1 MDMPEVNKTIYNL
14 EQIYLRIGD
23 QYDQLLAE
31 LNLPML
37 DPSATLD
44 RQTTLRLALITSFQF
59 GERLPDAIAAQA
71 TMKRKDWKYALR
83 LPLKH
88 PGFSAASLCKFR
100 ESLNN
105 SAAALQEW
113 KKLLDFLEKSGL
125 YARWSNI
132 DLEPGQ
138 AIATVCMI
146 TRFYYLKQ
154 AIKST
159 LSCLGANYPDFLRA
173 NALPHW
179 YDRYKTG
186 QLNQAAMLSEESMQ
200 QEAIRLGK
208 DIQHLLAEVTQQ
220 GPSELTRQ
228 VEIQQIARLFKDEF
242 TATEDSITWRP
253 PDCKLCNCN
262 ITGPPRLNSPVQ

>member
-1 MDMPEVNKTIYNL
+1 MGMPEVNKNMYNL

-59 GERLPDAIAAQA
+59 GERLPDSIAAQA

-83 LPLKH
+83 LPHKH
-88 PGFSAASLCKFR
+88 PRCPSASLCRFR
-100 ESLNN
+100 ESLNP
-105 SAAALQEW
+105 SAAALQEF
-113 KKLLDFLEKSGL
+113 KNLLDNLEKSGL
-125 YARWSNI
+125 YARWANS

-138 AIATVCMI
+138 AIGTVCMI

-159 LSCLGANYPDFLRA
+159 LSCLGASYPDFLRT
-173 NALPHW
+173 NALPYW

-200 QEAIRLGK
+200 QEAIGLGK
-208 DIQHLLAEVTQQ
+208 DIQHLLAGVAQQ
-220 GPSELTRQ
+220 DLPELTRQ

-253 PDCKLCNCN
+253 PDCKICNCN
-262 ITGPPRLNSPVQ
+262 ITGPA